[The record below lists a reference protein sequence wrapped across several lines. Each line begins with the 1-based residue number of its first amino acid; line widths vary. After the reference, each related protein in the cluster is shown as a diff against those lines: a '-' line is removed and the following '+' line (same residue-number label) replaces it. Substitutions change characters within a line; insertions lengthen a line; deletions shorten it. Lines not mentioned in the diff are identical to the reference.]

1 MTEKIVLTKSKIK
14 QLEKELKALEKK
26 RKKAH
31 SESLEEARMSD
42 MSEETDSINAVMVEL
57 ANVDQR
63 ISEIKEILENSVEM
77 GKEDCSVGNVGIGS
91 IVKLSIKD
99 KTATYTIVSEVE
111 ANPTENKISDKS
123 PLGKAL
129 SNAKVGDTIKVRVG
143 LRRIMYEVLEIS
155 C

>member
-63 ISEIKEILENSVEM
+63 NI
-77 GKEDCSVGNVGIGS
+77 GKLCGNGQ
-91 IVKLSIKD
+91 
-99 KTATYTIVSEVE
+99 
-111 ANPTENKISDKS
+111 
-123 PLGKAL
+123 
-129 SNAKVGDTIKVRVG
+129 RG
-143 LRRIMYEVLEIS
+143 LFCR
-155 C
+155 